1 MKKGVS
7 ARQASLTLRQAALQ
21 AGQDMNTFKGVA
33 DVLNGTGMDLRVPGN
48 RGIPRYDPERLAQWL
63 RVQKGR
69 RESPEQGPVPV
80 KISAVW
86 DGLQWTVG
94 DPERSVSVSGPRLAT
109 IQRSL
114 ADRIASLL
122 RSRSD
127 RIRFGIDF
135 VVDSPAVRSWTEAD
149 QLKLR
154 AHKLLNES
162 GRKRQEAITALVNEG
177 MSVPEIA
184 EVFGMSSQR
193 IRQIVADT
201 KPT

>member
-1 MKKGVS
+1 MKNGLS
-7 ARQASLTLRQAALQ
+7 PRQAPLTLRQAALQ
-21 AGQDMNTFKGVA
+21 AGQDIKTFKGVT
-33 DVLNGTGMDLRVPGN
+33 DVLNGTGMDLRVAGN

-69 RESPEQGPVPV
+69 HERPEQGPVPV

-86 DGLQWTVG
+86 NGVQWTVG

-109 IQRSL
+109 VQRSL
-114 ADRIASLL
+114 AERIARLL
-122 RSRSD
+122 RTSSD

-135 VVDSPAVRSWTEAD
+135 AVDSPAVRSWTEAD

-162 GRKRQEAITALVNEG
+162 VRKRQEAITALVNEG
-177 MSVPEIA
+177 MTTPEIA

-193 IRQIVADT
+193 IRQIVADA
-201 KPT
+201 KPN